1 MSTNQE
7 PQNLREARGDT
18 GLIRAA
24 EVDLPAV
31 TKKFTVVLPQWTG
44 PYDLLLQVIQEQD
57 LNLFD
62 LNISIL
68 LDHYLQYLEQLESI
82 DIDEAGEFV
91 VVAATL
97 AQIKSKMLLPVDP
110 NEKNEEEEG
119 DPRAELV
126 RYLIEYQKIKQAAD
140 QLRARPLLGRDV
152 FVKGAQEVFEGLET
166 EGHGKLFQL
175 VKGFQ
180 KALAR
185 ADIQLPF
192 EVEMED
198 VSVSDR
204 FQEVFSRVQ
213 TSREVC
219 FEDFLPI
226 GRSKSYLIASFLAVL
241 ELVRMKKVLI
251 LQRIIDGPLFLIYR
265 EGATSEDVVHS
276 EFDEVL
282 DLESPSEEVEQAVSE
297 VMHES

>member
-7 PQNLREARGDT
+7 TQNLKEARGDK

-24 EVDLPAV
+24 EAESLVV
-31 TKKFTVVLPQWTG
+31 TEKFTVVLPQWTG
-44 PYDLLLQVIQEQD
+44 PYDLLLQVIQEQN

-62 LNISIL
+62 LNISVL
-68 LDHYLQYLEQLESI
+68 LDHYLQYLEQLEAI

-110 NEKNEEEEG
+110 NEKTEEEEE

-140 QLRARPLLGRDV
+140 QLRDRPLLGRDV
-152 FVKGAQEVFEGLET
+152 FVKGAREEFEGLES

-213 TSREVC
+213 IQKEVC
-219 FEDFLPI
+219 FDDFLPS

-241 ELVRMKKVLI
+241 ELVRMKKISI

-276 EFDEVL
+276 EFDEA
-282 DLESPSEEVEQAVSE
+282 LELEGGSSEVETAISE